1 MTAKSGSLVL
11 AIALGLVPAIAQAQT
26 SSTKPAEAV
35 TKPAEPIVSPG
46 MSQSASEL
54 GKDKRDCFEMA
65 KKETGFSPDTA
76 AKNSAAAANDTAK
89 DTAKGSSSSIGSSA
103 SGAAQG
109 AKDQASSLSAS
120 SDEKLSAYYKAY
132 GDCMKS
138 HGYTVK
144 ASQ

>member
-1 MTAKSGSLVL
+1 MMAKSGSLVL

-35 TKPAEPIVSPG
+35 TKPAEPVVSPG

-54 GKDKRDCFEMA
+54 GKDKRDCFDMA

-76 AKNSAAAANDTAK
+76 AKNSAAATNDA
-89 DTAKGSSSSIGSSA
+89 AKGSTSGISSSA
-103 SGAAQG
+103 SGAAQT

-120 SDEKLSAYYKAY
+120 NDEKLSSYYKAY